1 MKLLLFG
8 MFALSCFPISPA
20 LGQVP
25 PGNMYGRCSNI
36 YGPIYNSSTKAYTA
50 SGTCQNG
57 NPVNCFT
64 DPIDGSPDYYCQ
76 SGGSKEQDPNPSVAA
91 DEVCGCIDN

>member
-1 MKLLLFG
+1 MKLLILGIFAFSLF
-8 MFALSCFPISPA
+8 PQSPA

-36 YGPIYNSSTKAYTA
+36 FGPIYNSSTKAYSA

-57 NPVNCFT
+57 SPVTCFT

-76 SGGSKEQDPNPSVAA
+76 TGGSKEQDPNPSVAA
-91 DEVCGCIDN
+91 DEACGCMDT